1 MAAATTTLPATMK
14 AWQYGNE
21 RGGLANLRLNN
32 AATPPKPPK
41 AGSQLVLIEV
51 ISMALNPADYKLPR
65 LPVLPRLLIPKPA
78 SPGLDFC
85 GRVVS
90 SAEGAENDP
99 NHEPLKPG
107 QLVFGRLN
115 WLYQHGTLGQF
126 ILCPRVGIAPL
137 PSGIEID
144 QAAAIS
150 TAGQTAYQSLAPYV
164 REGSRVFVNGG
175 SGGVGTFTIQIA
187 KLLGCHVTVSCS
199 GRNEELCRGLGADE
213 VVDYTKGNLGEMLK
227 AKGLV
232 FDLLVDN
239 VGRPLDLYK
248 ASDAFLAPGAPYVQV
263 AASSDSVDGI
273 LAMLSRSLLP
283 SFLGGGKHPWRIIMI
298 KDSAEELVRIGQW
311 VKEGKIKVTLDE
323 VFAFEDAPEAY
334 KKLKTGRARG
344 KIVVNVT
351 ERPKIDL

>member
-1 MAAATTTLPATMK
+1 MK

-21 RGGLANLRLNN
+21 RGGIANLRLNT

-41 AGSQLVLIEV
+41 PGSQLVLIEV
-51 ISMALNPADYKLPR
+51 ISMALNPADHKLPR
-65 LPVLPRLLIPKPA
+65 LPILPRLLIPKPA

-85 GRVVS
+85 GRVVTV
-90 SAEGAENDP
+90 AEGMKKDP
-99 NHEPLKPG
+99 NHEPLNPG

-115 WLYQHGTLGQF
+115 WPYQHGSLAQF
-126 ILCPRVGIAPL
+126 ILCPRIGIAPL
-137 PSGIEID
+137 PSGVEID
-144 QAAAIS
+144 HAAAIGV
-150 TAGQTAYQSLAPYV
+150 AGQTAYQSLAPYV
-164 REGSRVFVNGG
+164 REGSRVLINGG

-213 VVDYTKGNLGEMLK
+213 VVDYTKGNLGEMVK
-227 AKGLV
+227 AKGLG

-248 ASDAFLAPGAPYVQV
+248 ASDAFLAPGAPYLQI
-263 AASSDSVDGI
+263 AASDDSVEGV
-273 LAMLSRSLLP
+273 LAMLSRLLLP
-283 SFLGGGKHPWRIIMI
+283 RFLGGGQHPWRILMV
-298 KDSAEELVRIGQW
+298 KDSTEELVRIGQW
-311 VKEGKIKVTLDE
+311 VKEGKIKVVLDE

-351 ERPKIDL
+351 ERPKVDL